1 MADLDGNGLL
11 SRDEFSWFNIR
22 TSDENV
28 ADDEWQVVEGE
39 SPPSLIITI
48 YLHPSICFYPF
59 DGVFFIFIFFSM
71 RLMID

>member
-59 DGVFFIFIFFSM
+59 DGVVFIFIFFSM